1 MVSVYKEIE
10 IDINDL
16 DSEDLIEVLEERGFK
31 VVDKDDSAAMSE
43 PAKDKIH
50 DFYHDYLLW
59 REFGMRNEAFENIA
73 NKFFEEQL
81 DIIVN

>member
-16 DSEDLIEVLEERGFK
+16 DSEDLIENLEERGFK
-31 VVDKDDSAAMSE
+31 VVDKDDSGAMSE
-43 PAKDKIH
+43 PAKDMIYN
-50 DFYHDYLLW
+50 FYQDYLLW
-59 REFGMRNEAFENIA
+59 REFGMKNETFENIA

>member
-1 MVSVYKEIE
+1 MVKVYKEIE
-10 IDINDL
+10 IDIDSL

-31 VVDKDDSAAMSE
+31 VVDKDDSSAMSDS
-43 PAKDKIH
+43 AKDKIH

-59 REFGMRNEAFENIA
+59 REFGMKNESFENIA

>member
-1 MVSVYKEIE
+1 MVTIYKEIE
-10 IDINDL
+10 VDL
-16 DSEDLIEVLEERGFK
+16 DTLSDEDLIETLEERGYK
-31 VVDKDDSAAMSE
+31 VVDKNDSAAMSDS
-43 PAKDKIH
+43 AKDKVH

-59 REFGMRNEAFENIA
+59 REFGMKNENFENIA